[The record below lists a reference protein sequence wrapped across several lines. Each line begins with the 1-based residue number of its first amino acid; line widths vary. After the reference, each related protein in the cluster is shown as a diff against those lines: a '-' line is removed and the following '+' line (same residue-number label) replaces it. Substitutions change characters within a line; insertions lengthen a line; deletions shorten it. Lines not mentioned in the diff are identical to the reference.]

1 MEVKIFFLFVKQLM
15 DALGI
20 GDNSTEI
27 ATSCLIAVWSVVDW
41 KKKILLLFILIES
54 STQNNKED
62 TNN

>member
-1 MEVKIFFLFVKQLM
+1 M

-27 ATSCLIAVWSVVDW
+27 AKSCLLTVWSVVDW
-41 KKKILLLFILIES
+41 KKKVLLLFILIES
-54 STQNNKED
+54 STQNNRED